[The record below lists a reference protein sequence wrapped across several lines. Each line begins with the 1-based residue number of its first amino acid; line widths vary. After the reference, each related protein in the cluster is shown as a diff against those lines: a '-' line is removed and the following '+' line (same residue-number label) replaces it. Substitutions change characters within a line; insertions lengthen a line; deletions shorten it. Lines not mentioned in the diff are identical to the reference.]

1 MAKWPVFLEIKKLP
15 KGRVFGI
22 MEIMNKFES
31 AYTGK
36 LIEEEVFGGLD
47 RERVGVLNDIGKTY
61 LPYRQAM
68 EIVKKMQPFDPS
80 DPEPL
85 FANDLHATITEGLKL
100 DDYDRLKFFTA
111 LNSHLDFFHGVD
123 AFFELTLE
131 DGKKIVITLDIT
143 QNVSSKDT
151 CKADVLILMPDQGLD
166 PQDDRKMY
174 TDKIKQTAEEIV
186 AIIKSKA
193 D

>member
-1 MAKWPVFLEIKKLP
+1 
-15 KGRVFGI
+15 
-22 MEIMNKFES
+22 
-31 AYTGK
+31 
-36 LIEEEVFGGLD
+36 
-47 RERVGVLNDIGKTY
+47 
-61 LPYRQAM
+61 
-68 EIVKKMQPFDPS
+68 
-80 DPEPL
+80 
-85 FANDLHATITEGLKL
+85 
-100 DDYDRLKFFTA
+100 
-111 LNSHLDFFHGVD
+111 
-123 AFFELTLE
+123 
-131 DGKKIVITLDIT
+131 VITLDIT